1 MRPNVAILTVVLT
14 SIVTGTLALGAVS
27 QQGVPAFP
35 IVYGGKVSIQGAA
48 APDGLSLVAC
58 VAGCDAGWESKAAK
72 TLEGRYVAL
81 KVEAPE
87 SLVKEETTFWL
98 VNEFGR
104 IKAKQTANYEPSL
117 EVSRTLDLEFDEPMP
132 TPPPPTPTPTPTVT
146 PTPLPTPGLPIP
158 GDPSA
163 PRLANG
169 AIIAGIAALLV
180 GGAVLL
186 LARRRREF

>member
-1 MRPNVAILTVVLT
+1 MRPNVVVLAVVLT
-14 SIVTGTLALGAVS
+14 SIVAGTLALGAVP
-27 QQGVPAFP
+27 QQEIPAFP
-35 IVYGGKVSIQGAA
+35 VVYSGKVSIQGA
-48 APDGLSLVAC
+48 PTPEGLSLVAC
-58 VAGCDAGWESKAAK
+58 VAGWESEPAK
-72 TLEGRYVAL
+72 TLEGRYVFL

-98 VNEFGR
+98 VNQFGR
-104 IKAKQTANYEPSL
+104 IKAKQTVSYEPSQ

-169 AIIAGIAALLV
+169 ALIAGIAALLV